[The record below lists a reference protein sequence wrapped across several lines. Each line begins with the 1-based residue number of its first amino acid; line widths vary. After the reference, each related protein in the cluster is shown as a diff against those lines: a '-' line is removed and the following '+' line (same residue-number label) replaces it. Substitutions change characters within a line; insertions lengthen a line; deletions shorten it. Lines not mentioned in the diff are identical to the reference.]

1 MVEARPN
8 LELTSVTIC
17 TPAPR
22 DAAAFYSRLLG
33 AQITSSE
40 SARPGKPQEDGW
52 AQLKTERLTLNFEYE
67 QFWSTPVW
75 PAQVGKQTA
84 TQHLD
89 IRVRDLPAAIDWALK
104 CGARE
109 TTEQPQGGVRVM
121 IDPQGHPFC
130 LFA

>member
-1 MVEARPN
+1 MEEARPS
-8 LELTSVTIC
+8 LELTSVTIS

-22 DAAAFYSRLLG
+22 DSAAFYARLLG
-33 AQITSSE
+33 ADITASE
-40 SARPGKPQEDGW
+40 PAQPGKPPEDGW
-52 AQLKTERLTLNFEYE
+52 AQLKTERVTLNFEYE
-67 QFWSTPVW
+67 EFWTTPVW
-75 PAQVGKQTA
+75 PAQLGKQTA

-89 IRVRDLPAAIDWALK
+89 LLVHDLPAAVDWAVQ

-109 TTEQPQGGVRVM
+109 ATEQPQGGVRVM